1 MVTAEVLARSNLA
14 SHVVRAVR
22 QLWYNGLEK
31 HTVNGVA
38 KLGVCVSGGPDSM
51 ALAALLKRVP
61 ELDHELKIEPV
72 AFIINHNARPESG
85 AEAASVN
92 RNLLDYGIKSQTL
105 HMQWPDVAEPLALPN
120 FEAVARYKR
129 YRMFAR
135 AALDANIRHLFLG
148 HHQDDQ
154 VETIMMRLLKTQT
167 RSFLSLQGIYAQGA
181 IPCCE
186 DIPGVTGLH
195 PDAYWPEP
203 SPTSPSQ
210 DGAKEAGY
218 GDEPR
223 SPGIQIHRPLL
234 DYPKSELIDTCTT
247 LGIRYVTD
255 PSNFDPKITMRN
267 AIRHLRS
274 KYRLPRALQAPSIL
288 QLLKSSRESM
298 ADLNRRGGKC
308 LQKARVV
315 HFDPRVGFMQVYF
328 EPAFRKTCRKDP
340 EAAAYAL
347 AKLTAVVSPQSRDV
361 VPTVVPEDRLK
372 EFQAILISPN
382 NHGSVTMQQVWLE
395 KLAISPYENQTGSLW
410 QLSRP
415 PLRKPEIVA
424 TTASFQPLSKIQNG
438 NYISHWLLWDRR
450 FWIRVKAK
458 TSHDIEKTTVETF
471 GPSRLADIKRL
482 VSKARSLELSETLSN
497 SAPDKLRYTIPVLL
511 YDGQLLSLPTLDF
524 AIRRSAERSPIVGWE
539 SYFKEIPQAL
549 L

>member
-1 MVTAEVLARSNLA
+1 
-14 SHVVRAVR
+14 
-22 QLWYNGLEK
+22 
-31 HTVNGVA
+31 
-38 KLGVCVSGGPDSM
+38 
-51 ALAALLKRVP
+51 
-61 ELDHELKIEPV
+61 
-72 AFIINHNARPESG
+72 
-85 AEAASVN
+85 
-92 RNLLDYGIKSQTL
+92 
-105 HMQWPDVAEPLALPN
+105 MQWPEVAEPLALPN
-120 FEAVARYKR
+120 FEASARHKR

-167 RSFLSLQGIYAQGA
+167 RSFLSLQGIYTQAT

-195 PDAYWPEP
+195 PDAFWPEP

-210 DGAKEAGY
+210 DGANEIGY
-218 GDEPR
+218 SDEPR

-234 DYPKSELIDTCTT
+234 DYPKSELIDTCTA

-255 PSNFDPKITMRN
+255 PSNFDPKLTMRN

-274 KYRLPRALQAPSIL
+274 EYPLPRALQAPSIL
-288 QLLKSSRESM
+288 QLLSSSRESM
-298 ADLNRRGGKC
+298 ADLNRRGSLC
-308 LQKARVV
+308 LQKAKVV

-328 EPAFRKTCRKDP
+328 EPAFKKTCGKDP

-361 VPTVVPEDRLK
+361 VPTVVPQARLK
-372 EFQAILISPN
+372 EFQAILASPN

-395 KLAISPYENQTGSLW
+395 KLATSPYGNESGSLW

-415 PLRKPEIVA
+415 PLRKPEITV
-424 TTASFQPLSKIQNG
+424 TTVSFQPSSKIQNG
-438 NYISHWLLWDRR
+438 NYVSQWLLWDRR

-458 TSHDIEKTTVETF
+458 TSHDIRKTTVEAF
-471 GPSRLADIKRL
+471 GASRLADIKRV
-482 VSKARSLELSETLSN
+482 VSKARFLELSSNLSKA
-497 SAPDKLRYTIPVLL
+497 APDKLRYTIPVLL
-511 YDGQLLSLPTLDF
+511 YDGKLLALPTLDF
-524 AIRRSAERSPIVGWE
+524 AVRGSAKGSQIAGWE
-539 SYFKEIPQAL
+539 SYFKEIPQAVL
-549 L
+549 